1 MEPTKL
7 KILIAAAE
15 CFSQNGYRKTSIS
28 EIAIKAK
35 VAKGLIFYHFDNKK
49 NLFVTAYKHFS
60 DEGKRILVDDLLKES
75 DFFKRMEKS
84 SKLKLTFF
92 NKSPF
97 VYEFLIVAYQEKDP
111 EVVQDI
117 QEYNKKTI
125 DGSSNMIFS
134 GIDLEKF
141 KPSVDLKDIIQMVIW
156 VLDGI
161 IKKYQE
167 LSFEQITDILSR
179 YIVIMKECFYK
190 EEYQ

>member
-49 NLFVTAYKHFS
+49 NLFVTAYKYFS
-60 DEGKRILVDDLLKES
+60 DEGKRILIDDLLKES